1 MSMVQ
6 VRDEQ
11 GSGYMEEYRFKVEMS
26 MVQVRD
32 EQGSGYVEE
41 QGSRQK

>member
-11 GSGYMEEYRFKVEMS
+11 ASGYMEEYRFKVEMS

-32 EQGSGYVEE
+32 EKGSGFIKKGRV
-41 QGSRQK
+41 

>member
-32 EQGSGYVEE
+32 EKGSGFIKKGRV
-41 QGSRQK
+41 